1 MELKEQFEMWRDVF
15 KIQVDFLREL
25 GEYRLNAAK
34 SSLVAAVA
42 SNQLAVA
49 RMKAQVAQELAGAL
63 RRMHRIEGRLQTQ
76 AKRITTMAKDVS
88 FIHNGADMTKAR
100 MDSMWAAFRVFE
112 RMVPLQQIQTSMEI
126 EIQPTARLSN
136 QFIDKYNPSGECESV
151 PLSVDNAYMLV
162 GWLKKMHYLPVRGS
176 KAYLLVIKV
185 FEVLALVAQQQI
197 DVLNHARR
205 QIREKTFKVWNP
217 LILAGLPDTLDVKKI
232 LSAGLKSL

>member
-49 RMKAQVAQELAGAL
+49 RMKAQIAQELEGAL
-63 RRMHRIEGRLQTQ
+63 RRMHRIEGRLKTQ
-76 AKRITTMAKDVS
+76 SQRVTVMAKDVS

-100 MDSMWAAFRVFE
+100 MVSMWAAFRVFE

-126 EIQPTARLSN
+126 EIQPTARLSH
-136 QFIDKYNPSGECESV
+136 QFIDKYEPSQECQSV

-162 GWLKKMHYLPVRGS
+162 GWLKKNHYLPVRGS

-185 FEVLALVAQQQI
+185 FEMLAQVAKQQI
-197 DVLNHARR
+197 DVLNEARR
-205 QIREKTFKVWNP
+205 QIRENTFKVWDP

-232 LSAGLKSL
+232 LSAGFKSL

>member
-49 RMKAQVAQELAGAL
+49 RMKAQVAQELEGAL
-63 RRMHRIEGRLQTQ
+63 RRMHRIEGRLKTQ
-76 AKRITTMAKDVS
+76 SQRVTEIAKDVS

-100 MDSMWAAFRVFE
+100 MVSMWAAFRVFE

-126 EIQPTARLSN
+126 EIQPTARLSH
-136 QFIDKYNPSGECESV
+136 QFIDKYNPTEECESV
-151 PLSVDNAYMLV
+151 PIIIDNAYMLV
-162 GWLKKMHYLPVRGS
+162 GWLKKNHYLPVRGS

-185 FEVLALVAQQQI
+185 FEMLAQVAKQQI
-197 DVLNHARR
+197 EVLNEARR
-205 QIREKTFKVWNP
+205 QIRENTFKVWDP

-232 LSAGLKSL
+232 LSAGFKSL